1 MPRIKNS
8 LNKTNRRKLSDF
20 VNKFSKK
27 YQNIDRE
34 QFESLFSATVLKD
47 TKGIKEGNEKTIV
60 ELYIQYANNLLPE
73 YLEDLK
79 TGISV
84 VCKEVRNYLAY
95 TYTNKTFDD
104 NIDIYFNDV
113 RREYIL
119 HPQNESNDLDFT

>member
-8 LNKTNRRKLSDF
+8 LNKTNQRKLSDF

-27 YQNIDRE
+27 YQNINRE

-95 TYTNKTFDD
+95 TYTNKTFDN
-104 NIDIYFNDV
+104 NIGWH
-113 RREYIL
+113 L
-119 HPQNESNDLDFT
+119 